1 MTEAWPFGCV
11 FVDRMRQM
19 RNPGGCQPEDRPR
32 TDQHRR
38 GVPFQQ
44 FGNGFWLPSRRSF
57 VIIHR
62 ASVDEIDDAIK
73 REDEGEWIEAGLYGL
88 VKVGTTTLTLALEQ
102 RQRIHAQNTKAGA
115 APCQRRTGP

>member
-1 MTEAWPFGCV
+1 MYRSPRHPADRAAYRSSSSATVSGCRRH
-11 FVDRMRQM
+11 VD
-19 RNPGGCQPEDRPR
+19 
-32 TDQHRR
+32 
-38 GVPFQQ
+38 
-44 FGNGFWLPSRRSF
+44 LS

-88 VKVGTTTLTLALEQ
+88 VKVGTNTLTLALEQ